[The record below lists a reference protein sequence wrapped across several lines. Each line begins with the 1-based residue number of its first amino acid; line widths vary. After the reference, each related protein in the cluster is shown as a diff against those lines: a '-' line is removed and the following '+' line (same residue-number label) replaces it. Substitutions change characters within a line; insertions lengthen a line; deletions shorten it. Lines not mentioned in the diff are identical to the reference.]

1 LFKGALTPAVI
12 GDCGG
17 LSAAVISE
25 HARIVRSS
33 LALVEARMGNVH
45 DEALVVISAL
55 ASSLA
60 LTACRDVAL
69 GDGTRRR
76 VRKRQKVEGRAVASE
91 WDDDASDVSAGVRG

>member
-33 LALVEARMGNVH
+33 LALVEARMGNVL
-45 DEALVVISAL
+45 DEPLVVDQR
-55 ASSLA
+55 
-60 LTACRDVAL
+60 TRFFACADRRRDVAL

-76 VRKRQKVEGRAVASE
+76 VRKR
-91 WDDDASDVSAGVRG
+91 